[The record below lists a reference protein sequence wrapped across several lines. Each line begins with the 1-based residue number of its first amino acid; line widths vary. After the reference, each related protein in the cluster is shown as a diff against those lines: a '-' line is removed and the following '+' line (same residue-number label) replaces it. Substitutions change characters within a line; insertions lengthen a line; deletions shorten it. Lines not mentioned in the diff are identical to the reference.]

1 MSESASRSVPV
12 LVDAH
17 VHLYDEYD
25 LGAFL
30 AGARANFRAAAEAL
44 GLPREAPT
52 CLLLAE
58 LGGRRWLAEARRGP
72 GVARGWKLEPTA
84 EPESLVA
91 RPPEG
96 DGGLVVIAGRQIATA
111 EGIEVLA
118 LAADVQVPDGLP
130 LAETIARAREAG
142 AVTVLPWGFGKW
154 WSKRGRVVRAALPAG
169 RDGLGTL
176 FIGDNG
182 NRPAALA
189 PRLFAEAERRGIPV
203 LPGSDPLPLPG
214 HAGRAGSH
222 GLVLEGPFDERRPA
236 ASLRALLAA
245 APVRPRRWG
254 RPAPLGR
261 FLADQVALRRRKRP

>member
-1 MSESASRSVPV
+1 MNESAPRSVPV

-17 VHLYDEYD
+17 VHLYGDYD

-30 AGARANFRAAAEAL
+30 AGARANFHAAAEGL
-44 GLPREAPT
+44 GLPRETPA

-58 LGGRRWLAEARRGP
+58 VGGRRWFAEARRGP
-72 GVARGWKLEPTA
+72 GMARGWRLEPTA

-91 RPPEG
+91 RPPG
-96 DGGLVVIAGRQIATA
+96 TDGELVVVAGRQIATA
-111 EGIEVLA
+111 DGVEVLA
-118 LAADVQVPDGLP
+118 LAADVEIPDGLP
-130 LAETIARAREAG
+130 LAETIALAREAG

-154 WSKRGRVVRAALPAG
+154 WLARGRAVRAALPPG

-176 FIGDNG
+176 FVGDNG

-189 PRLFAEAERRGIPV
+189 PRLFAEAERRGIPL

-254 RPAPLGR
+254 RPASLRR
-261 FLADQVALRRRKRP
+261 FVADQLALRRRRR